1 MTASMSSKERVLA
14 AATRQPVD
22 YVPCAPFM
30 NSQDWPQRVGRR
42 WQYPFG
48 PSRPEMLHYV
58 VGELG
63 LDQIV
68 PVDWMCF
75 PEAAVSAEVHME
87 GDTLHKRLSTPAGDL
102 CAAVTVDEKWPHGFD
117 IPLFSDYNP
126 AHFVEP
132 WVKTLAD
139 LECLRH
145 ILQPPQT
152 RQDLEAVRFDLHQA
166 RRLAD
171 QYDLAICFEA
181 GLGLSGALQVF
192 GATQLCMAAIA
203 EPDLVDAYL
212 EMDHQLNL
220 KNYEI
225 ALDLGADIIRRN
237 GFYESCDYFSP
248 QMLGQFLGER
258 LRAEIDLV
266 HQAGRVI
273 GYTLLSGIMPMLDH
287 LAGLD
292 FDCLFCPD
300 VFLRD
305 GDGIEI
311 NRKLGDRKAFW
322 TGPSDTIHMPWER
335 PDEVR
340 QAVRHVF
347 DVFGKR
353 GLVITPCSS
362 SKAVFPWANVLAMVD
377 EWQKLR

>member
-1 MTASMSSKERVLA
+1 MAAS
-14 AATRQPVD
+14 TRQPVD
-22 YVPCAPFM
+22 YVPCAPFL
-30 NSQDWPQRVGRR
+30 NPQDWPQRVGRR

-48 PSRPEMLHYV
+48 PSRPEMLHYI

-68 PVDWMCF
+68 PVDWICF
-75 PEAAVSAEVHME
+75 PEPGVSAELHME
-87 GDTLHKRLSTPAGDL
+87 DDILHKKLVTPSGDL
-102 CAAVTVDEKWPHGFD
+102 TAAVTVDEKWPHGFD

-132 WVKTLAD
+132 WVKTFAD

-145 ILQPPQT
+145 ILQPPKT
-152 RQDLEAVRFDLHQA
+152 RQDLEGIRFDITQA
-166 RRLAD
+166 RHLAD
-171 QYDLAICFEA
+171 HYDLALCFES
-181 GLGLSGALQVF
+181 GLGLTGALQVF
-192 GATQLCMAAIA
+192 GATQLCEAAIS
-203 EPDLVDAYL
+203 EPALVDAYL

-225 ALDLGADIIRRN
+225 ALDLGVDIIRRN

-248 QMLGQFLGER
+248 QMLENFLGDR
-258 LRAEIDLV
+258 LRAEIDLA
-266 HQAGRVI
+266 HQAGKIV
-273 GYTLLSGIMPMLDH
+273 GYTMLSGIMPMLDH
-287 LAGLD
+287 LAGLA

-300 VFLRD
+300 VFLKEA
-305 GDGIEI
+305 DGIEI
-311 NRKLGDRKAFW
+311 NRKLGDRMAFW

-347 DVFGKR
+347 DAFGKR
-353 GLVITPCSS
+353 GLVVTPCSS
-362 SKAVFPWANVLAMVD
+362 SKAVFPWDNVLAMVD
-377 EWQKLR
+377 EWKRLR